1 MKPADDSSRHVSA
14 VTSANEVPSGWDRR
28 ESAPAKTTETMPIG
42 YVVASAVFLAIAVV
56 GFGLWLAL
64 EVF

>member
-1 MKPADDSSRHVSA
+1 VTVPAWGKLGAGSASASTPEPSR
-14 VTSANEVPSGWDRR
+14 GL
-28 ESAPAKTTETMPIG
+28 PIG

-64 EVF
+64 EVISL